1 MESLSTDDAI
11 LNGFLAGEDEAI
23 HHVQGWVDGVVH
35 LGRWRF
41 EDPEAV
47 GQEIVMRLLDIVR
60 SGRYARRS
68 TFKTF
73 VFAVA
78 KYTCV
83 DLFRRER
90 LRTHVE
96 TGAGSPLAEFPNGR
110 AAEHPHR
117 AHEERENLELL
128 RYLLQGL
135 PEECRRLWG
144 WVYGEGLG
152 AAEVARQLGTNAGT
166 VRVRVHRCLEKAR
179 DFAREYLGGADML
192 PGSPRR

>member
-1 MESLSTDDAI
+1 MERRSTDDAI
-11 LNGFLAGEDEAI
+11 LSGFLAGDEEAI

-41 EDPEAV
+41 GDPEAV
-47 GQEIVMRLLDIVR
+47 VQEIVLKLLEIVR

-90 LRTHVE
+90 IRARVE
-96 TGAGSPLAEFPNGR
+96 IGAVPLADAPVGQ
-110 AAEHPHR
+110 AGEHPHR
-117 AHEERENLELL
+117 ALERRENLELL
-128 RYLLQGL
+128 TYILQGL
-135 PEECRRLWG
+135 PEECRRLWD

-152 AAEVARQLGTNAGT
+152 AAEVGRRLGTSAGT
-166 VRVRVHRCLEKAR
+166 VRVRVHRCLQKAR
-179 DFAREYLGGADML
+179 DLACRHAESPGLL
-192 PGSPRR
+192 PGEPRR

>member
-1 MESLSTDDAI
+1 MENRSTDDAI
-11 LNGFLAGEDEAI
+11 LNGFLAGEEEAI

-41 EDPEAV
+41 GDPEAV
-47 GQEIVMRLLDIVR
+47 SQEIVMRLLEIVR

-90 LRTHVE
+90 LRARVE
-96 TGAGSPLAEFPNGR
+96 TDAGPPLAEFPDRRG
-110 AAEHPHR
+110 ADQPHR
-117 AHEERENLELL
+117 ALEERENLELL
-128 RYLLQGL
+128 RYILQGL

-179 DFAREYLGGADML
+179 DFAREYLGGADL
-192 PGSPRR
+192 LAGGARR

>member
-1 MESLSTDDAI
+1 MERMTTDDAI
-11 LNGFLAGEDEAI
+11 LNGFLAGEEEAI

-47 GQEIVMRLLDIVR
+47 GQEIVMRLLGIVR
-60 SGRYARRS
+60 SGRYQKRS

-90 LRTHVE
+90 QRTRVE
-96 TGAGSPLAEFPNGR
+96 TVAGAPLAGVDAGPPPD
-110 AAEHPHR
+110 HPHR
-117 AHEERENLELL
+117 ALQEREDLELL
-128 RYLLQGL
+128 KYILQGL

-144 WVYGEGLG
+144 WVYGEGLS
-152 AAEVARQLGTNAGT
+152 AAEVGSRLGTNAGT
-166 VRVRVHRCLEKAR
+166 VRVRVHRCLQKAR
-179 DFAREYLGGADML
+179 DFVRQYGGGVGLL
-192 PGSPRR
+192 PGDVER